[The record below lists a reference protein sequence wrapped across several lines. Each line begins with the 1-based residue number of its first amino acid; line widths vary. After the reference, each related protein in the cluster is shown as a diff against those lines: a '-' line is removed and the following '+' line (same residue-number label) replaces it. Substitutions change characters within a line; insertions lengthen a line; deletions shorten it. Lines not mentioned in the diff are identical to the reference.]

1 MFFREVISIVL
12 ISVAIVVGI
21 IGYSTH
27 FFLGD
32 DNPIEESCEKIIK
45 DTTGMDIDLTP
56 DSPENVS
63 KVVTTEKDKT
73 AEDLI
78 EEKEI
83 KGE

>member
-21 IGYSTH
+21 IGYTTH

-32 DNPIEESCEKIIK
+32 DNPIEESCEEIIK

-56 DSPENVS
+56 GSPE
-63 KVVTTEKDKT
+63 KVNKTVTIETNKT
-73 AEDLI
+73 AEDII

-83 KGE
+83 NQK